1 MAITRDQ
8 ILTWLIAYI
17 NVVNTS
23 ADELNQLDSALGD
36 GDFGASM
43 QRGVQAIG
51 NKMQAIADKDI
62 GTIFKTIGM
71 ALVSA
76 MGGTSGPLLGTMFIQ
91 MGGKSAG
98 KQALTLAE
106 WTETFQA
113 GIEGIMMR
121 GKAQAGDKTM
131 LDALVP
137 ALESLKAADATDTDI
152 VIALRQS
159 AQAAKKGRDDTAN
172 IIAKKG
178 RASYVGERGLG
189 HIDPGAANA
198 YLFLN
203 TLAESVA
210 TTSTD

>member
-1 MAITRDQ
+1 MTSDLTRDQ

-17 NVVNTS
+17 NAVNAN
-23 ADELNQLDSALGD
+23 ADELNRLDSALGD

-51 NKMQAIADKDI
+51 NKMQGFADKDI

-91 MGGKSAG
+91 MSSKSMG
-98 KQALTLAE
+98 KQALSLAE
-106 WTETFQA
+106 WTETLQA
-113 GIEGIMMR
+113 GIDGIMMR
-121 GKAQAGDKTM
+121 GKAQVGDKTM

-137 ALESLKAADATDTDI
+137 ALDALKNFDGTDLSA
-152 VIALRQS
+152 ALRQS
-159 AQAAKKGRDDTAN
+159 ADAASKGRDDTAN

-189 HIDPGAANA
+189 NIDPGAANA
-198 YLFLN
+198 ALFLGA
-203 TLAESVA
+203 LAEIVL
-210 TTSTD
+210 

>member
-1 MAITRDQ
+1 MAITRDN

-17 NVVNTS
+17 NVVNAN

-98 KQALTLAE
+98 KQVLTLAE

-121 GKAQAGDKTM
+121 GKAQVGDKTM

-137 ALESLKAADATDTDI
+137 ALESLKAAEGTDI
-152 VIALRQS
+152 LIVLRQS

-189 HIDPGAANA
+189 NIDPGAANA

-203 TLAESVA
+203 TLAE
-210 TTSTD
+210 TLGMESTD

>member
-1 MAITRDQ
+1 MITRDQ

-17 NVVNTS
+17 NAVNAN
-23 ADELNQLDSALGD
+23 ADELNRLDSALGD

-51 NKMQAIADKDI
+51 NKMQGFADKDI

-76 MGGTSGPLLGTMFIQ
+76 MGGTSGPLLGTMFLQ
-91 MGGKSAG
+91 MSSKSMG
-98 KQALTLAE
+98 KQALSLAE
-106 WTETFQA
+106 WTETLQA
-113 GIEGIMMR
+113 GVDGIMMR
-121 GKAQAGDKTM
+121 GKAQVGDKTM

-137 ALESLKAADATDTDI
+137 ALDALKAADGAALSA
-152 VIALRQS
+152 ALRQS
-159 AQAAKKGRDDTAN
+159 ADAAKQGRDDTAN

-189 HIDPGAANA
+189 NIDPGAANA
-198 YLFLN
+198 ALFLE
-203 TLAESVA
+203 TLAETVA
-210 TTSTD
+210 

>member
-1 MAITRDQ
+1 MITRDQ

-17 NVVNTS
+17 NAVNGS
-23 ADELNQLDSALGD
+23 ADELNRLDSALGD

-51 NKMQAIADKDI
+51 NKMQGFSDKDI

-91 MGGKSAG
+91 MSGKSMG
-98 KQALTLAE
+98 KQALSLVEWAETL
-106 WTETFQA
+106 QA
-113 GIEGIMMR
+113 GVEGIMMR
-121 GKAQAGDKTM
+121 GKAQVGDKTM

-137 ALESLKAADATDTDI
+137 AVEVLKNAANDGLDLG
-152 VIALRQS
+152 VALRQS
-159 AQAAKKGRDDTAN
+159 ALAAKQGRDDTAN

-189 HIDPGAANA
+189 NIDPGAANA
-198 YLFLN
+198 ALFLDA
-203 TLAESVA
+203 LAQTV
-210 TTSTD
+210 STN

>member
-1 MAITRDQ
+1 MITRDQ

-17 NVVNTS
+17 NAVNAN
-23 ADELNQLDSALGD
+23 ADELNRLDSALGD

-51 NKMQAIADKDI
+51 NKMQGFADKDI

-76 MGGTSGPLLGTMFIQ
+76 MGGTSGPLLGTMFLQ
-91 MGGKSAG
+91 MSSKSMG
-98 KQALTLAE
+98 KQALSLAE
-106 WTETFQA
+106 WTETLQA
-113 GIEGIMMR
+113 GVDGIMMR
-121 GKAQAGDKTM
+121 GKAQVGDKTM

-137 ALESLKAADATDTDI
+137 ALDALKAADGAALNT
-152 VIALRQS
+152 ALRQS
-159 AQAAKKGRDDTAN
+159 ADAAKQGRDDTAN

-189 HIDPGAANA
+189 NIDPGAANA
-198 YLFLN
+198 ALFLE
-203 TLAESVA
+203 TLAETVA
-210 TTSTD
+210 